1 MRPSRLQAAPLASG
15 AWGADAVRTTILALL
30 LLIVGAV
37 YLTFG
42 TLSPCGIVRE
52 QVRAQEPVAKLLP
65 DFLIDAAI
73 ESKFGAMSP
82 GRCVTMAL
90 HALTTPVPLPEQRPA
105 AAAAPP
111 PLQQPVAPQQTA
123 ISFEQAQQRT
133 IDAITTCRAKRLRG
147 ELKSYL
153 DSAECANTQIIQAF
167 KDAKY
172 RYPDLVEQMLKKRTL
187 LSMQL
192 DRKQITEADADNE
205 NKRFMAEIA
214 AEERRRDSNRN

>member
-1 MRPSRLQAAPLASG
+1 M
-15 AWGADAVRTTILALL
+15 RTTIVALL
-30 LLIVGAV
+30 LLVVGAV

-42 TLSPCGIVRE
+42 TLSPCGILRE
-52 QVRAQEPVAKLLP
+52 QVRAQEPMAKLLP
-65 DFLIDAAI
+65 DFVIDAAI

-82 GRCVTMAL
+82 GRCITMAINAMTIL
-90 HALTTPVPLPEQRPA
+90 VPIPQRPA
-105 AAAAPP
+105 ASSPP
-111 PLQQPVAPQQTA
+111 PRQQPVAPQQTA

-133 IDAITTCRAKRLRG
+133 IDAITACRAKRLRG

-153 DSAECANTQIIQAF
+153 DSAECANTQINQAF

-172 RYPDLVEQMLKKRTL
+172 RYPDLVEQMLKRRTL

-214 AEERRRDSNRN
+214 AEERRRDATRRQGAFN